1 MIVTGEG
8 SAHSSRPKPPAEDAY
23 AAALA
28 RASARGSDGGG
39 RCSDDDGD
47 DNEVPPAAVDG
58 AVLSDEACGGA

>member
-28 RASARGSDGGG
+28 RASARGGDGGG
-39 RCSDDDGD
+39 RCSDD
-47 DNEVPPAAVDG
+47 VPRAAVDG